1 MIARTDPPACPC
13 FAGSGVGSVAAV
25 ADWPPCCWRVQYLL
39 TDDNS
44 PRARRGAPCGPAPHD
59 YGVHGAPGQAGV
71 GVPPPSRFH
80 HLAHGLLCCIYR
92 GPLARLLLD
101 MVLYIMACIRLRM
114 VCCMRGIH
122 LRPSVFA
129 HWWAV
134 DGSHCRHGSAL
145 RLPRRGRSVDGRA
158 LHLRG
163 RRSLLDSCG
172 PRWRHLRD
180 IAQAVC
186 RRPPGF
192 VLGLLDVRAMTR
204 VHAGGPL
211 CQYNDHSTNDKELHV
226 REMAA

>member
-1 MIARTDPPACPC
+1 MTTALELVEAHR
-13 FAGSGVGSVAAV
+13 AV
-25 ADWPPCCWRVQYLL
+25 RLL
-39 TDDNS
+39 TTTACMALRDKPAWASHRRVDFITS
-44 PRARRGAPCGPAPHD
+44 RMDSYVVYTAARWRGCSLTWYCTLWHASGCVWYVACGASIFGRRCP
-59 YGVHGAPGQAGV
+59 
-71 GVPPPSRFH
+71 
-80 HLAHGLLCCIYR
+80 
-92 GPLARLLLD
+92 
-101 MVLYIMACIRLRM
+101 
-114 VCCMRGIH
+114 
-122 LRPSVFA
+122 A

-134 DGSHCRHGSAL
+134 DGSPCRHGSAL